1 MFTMTAAL
9 HPTTD
14 ANRARWAISALFLVN
29 GMTTGA
35 WAPQIP
41 LLLPRHQITE
51 STMGL
56 LILFLG
62 IGAVGAMVTAG
73 RLISHF
79 GSRRVVRAFAFLLVP
94 TLPLIALAPSVPV
107 LAICMVL
114 LGAFLGS
121 MDVAMNANA
130 VAVERRL
137 GRAAM
142 SSFHGFWSLG
152 GFVGAGAGGWI
163 VAQGGAVAGAFVAS
177 GVALVMVFLALPF
190 VMEDPAHDVARDGA
204 RDAIIPRDPALLLLG
219 MIALFCMVPEGAV
232 MDWAAIYLQKELGAT
247 QGTSTLAFAFFAGTM
262 AVVRFA
268 GDGVRNRF
276 GAVRTLRYSAIIALV
291 GIGAAALAPSQGLAL
306 AGFALAGIGVANMVP
321 VIFSAAGNHPGLA
334 PGTAIAFVTMLGYSG
349 ILFAPASIGYV
360 AEHFGF
366 RGTFGALAILL
377 AIVALLANRARAAER

>member
-1 MFTMTAAL
+1 MFTMTATL
-9 HPTTD
+9 HPAVD
-14 ANRARWAISALFLVN
+14 ANRARWAISALFFVN

-79 GSRRVVRAFAFLLVP
+79 GSRNVVRVFALVLVP
-94 TLPLIALAPSVPV
+94 TVPMIALAPSLPV
-107 LAICMVL
+107 LAFCMVL

-130 VAVERRL
+130 VAVERQL

-163 VAQGGAVAGAFVAS
+163 VAQGGAVPGAFAAS
-177 GVALVMVFLALPF
+177 GLALLIVILVMPF
-190 VMEDPAHDVARDGA
+190 VMDDPAHDVARDGA

-232 MDWAAIYLQKELGAT
+232 MDWAAIYMQKELGAA
-247 QGTSTLAFAFFAGTM
+247 QATSTLAFAFFSAAM
-262 AVVRFA
+262 AIVRFA
-268 GDGVRNRF
+268 GDAVRNRF
-276 GAVRTLRYSAIIALV
+276 GAVRTLRYSAIVALV
-291 GIGAAALAPSQGLAL
+291 GIGAAALAPDQILAI

-366 RGTFGALAILL
+366 RGTFGALAALL
-377 AIVALLANRARAAER
+377 AIVAILADRARAAER